1 MTAPSSTKHNDEGGG
16 DPPPDRLAGFERLS
30 FVPDDNESMPGV
42 TQRTYNNSRAS
53 SFIIFT
59 TIFAI
64 LTLSLASAES
74 GIRI

>member
-30 FVPDDNESMPGV
+30 FGPDDNDPMPG
-42 TQRTYNNSRAS
+42 TQRTYNNFRAS

-64 LTLSLASAES
+64 LTSSMASAES
-74 GIRI
+74 GII